1 LVNTDNVSRDDW
13 ILAGITL
20 ALIITLL
27 FLPWFSI
34 PGVTAGSITIASVN
48 FTATEAPDS
57 GLGLLA
63 VLAAALL
70 LLDLGFDR
78 LSPQTEVPSING
90 SRTQT
95 RLVLASIAALF
106 VALKF
111 LFDLHFS
118 LFGFGFWVAAVL
130 TAAMVYVAYQVHS
143 SRDSTAD
150 RV

>member
-20 ALIITLL
+20 ALIVTLL
-27 FLPWFSI
+27 FLPWFSLS
-34 PGVTAGSITIASVN
+34 GVSAGAITIPSVN

-57 GLGLLA
+57 GFGLLA

-70 LLDLGFDR
+70 LLDLAFDR

-95 RLVLASIAALF
+95 RLVLACIAALMLG
-106 VALKF
+106 LKF

-118 LFGFGFWVAAVL
+118 LFGFGFWAAAVL
-130 TAAMVYVAYQVHS
+130 TAAMVYVAYQMHNP
-143 SRDSTAD
+143 RDSTAG
-150 RV
+150 RL